1 MESVC
6 PGRGTHGVSGLAGT
20 LTKPSSSAPQ
30 HAGLEEHTN
39 GLDSI
44 TPAPAAPEPL
54 DAPKKTS
61 PGIDPKGRSLKTK

>member
-30 HAGLEEHTN
+30 HAGLEERTN
-39 GLDSI
+39 GLDSN
-44 TPAPAAPEPL
+44 PAPAAPKPL
-54 DAPKKTS
+54 VAPEKTS